1 MLAFLV
7 RQAHPKP
14 WTWKLMIRQT
24 PLEARPEA
32 GLSRGRHR
40 GWEEIMSLSEIAVPT
55 FVRLLGSLSGFLDK
69 AAAHAE
75 AKKIDPAVLLGTR
88 LFPDMFPLARQV
100 QLASDF
106 AKGTTARLAGLGRQN
121 MPMRRKPLMNSRP
134 GSPEPS
140 SSSSRSTKR

>member
-14 WTWKLMIRQT
+14 WTWKLEIRQT

-75 AKKIDPAVLLGTR
+75 AKKIDAAVLLGTR
-88 LFPDMFPLARQV
+88 LIPDMFPLARQV

-106 AKGTTARLAGLGRQN
+106 AKARRLGSRDRNRQN
-121 MPMRRKPLMNSRP
+121 MPMRRNPSKSSRR
-134 GSPEPS
+134 GSPKRS
-140 SSSSRSTKR
+140 NSSSRSTNR